1 MLFRI
6 YFVFVLLQVAKAE
19 GEAEADVSKDK
30 SIEGRALQVAELLNR
45 NRKLFR
51 TSLQKIMVNF

>member
-6 YFVFVLLQVAKAE
+6 YFVFVLLKVAKA
-19 GEAEADVSKDK
+19 EAEADVSKDK

-51 TSLQKIMVNF
+51 TSLLKIMVNI